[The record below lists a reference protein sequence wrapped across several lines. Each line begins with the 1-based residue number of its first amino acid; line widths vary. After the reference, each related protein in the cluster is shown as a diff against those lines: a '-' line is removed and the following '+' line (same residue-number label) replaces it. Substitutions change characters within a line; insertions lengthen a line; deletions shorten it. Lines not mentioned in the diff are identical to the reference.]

1 MTQTAER
8 PRTRRWKGPVVGIAV
23 VACLVA
29 IAVFAPGIFAD
40 PLPTRLQDG
49 LTLSLSVLIEALP
62 FVMLGV
68 VLSIVMQ
75 VWVPSGVIERIM
87 PRAAWARRAVLSLV
101 GMVIPVCECGNVPF
115 ARGLIMRGVGPAD
128 TLAFLVAAPIVNPIV
143 IITTHQAFG
152 FDDGILIARLVG
164 GYLIANLVGWLYSRH
179 PDPQAL
185 LTGRFAQT
193 CETASHDHSSRATRT
208 VAQFV
213 VELRAVMPALVI
225 GSAVA
230 GAVQVLV
237 PRSLLVAIGS
247 NPVLSIV
254 AMVLLAITVAIC
266 SNVDAFFALS
276 FAATFSPGSL
286 VAFLLVGPV
295 VDLKMMALMRTTY
308 TTRVIA
314 GIVAVVI
321 LTAVAIGIGVNL
333 VV

>member
-1 MTQTAER
+1 M
-8 PRTRRWKGPVVGIAV
+8 
-23 VACLVA
+23 
-29 IAVFAPGIFAD
+29 
-40 PLPTRLQDG
+40 
-49 LTLSLSVLIEALP
+49 LIEALP

-75 VWVPSGVIERIM
+75 VWVPSGVIERII
-87 PRAAWARRAVLSLV
+87 PRSGWARRAVLSLV

-128 TLAFLVAAPIVNPIV
+128 TLAFLVAAPIVEPDRHHHHAPGV
-143 IITTHQAFG
+143 
-152 FDDGILIARLVG
+152 RLRR
-164 GYLIANLVGWLYSRH
+164 RH
-179 PDPQAL
+179 PHRQARRRL
-185 LTGRFAQT
+185 PDREPRRVALQQTSRSGSRSLTERFAET

-208 VAQFV
+208 VAQFI

-225 GSAVA
+225 GSAIA
-230 GAVQVLV
+230 GAVQVIV
-237 PRSLLVAIGS
+237 PRTLLVAIGS

-295 VDLKMMALMRTTY
+295 VDLKMIALLRTTFP
-308 TTRVIA
+308 TRVIA
-314 GIVAVVI
+314 GLVAVVI
-321 LTAVAIGIGVNL
+321 LAACAIAIGVNL
-333 VV
+333 LV

>member
-1 MTQTAER
+1 
-8 PRTRRWKGPVVGIAV
+8 
-23 VACLVA
+23 
-29 IAVFAPGIFAD
+29 
-40 PLPTRLQDG
+40 
-49 LTLSLSVLIEALP
+49 
-62 FVMLGV
+62 
-68 VLSIVMQ
+68 
-75 VWVPSGVIERIM
+75 
-87 PRAAWARRAVLSLV
+87 
-101 GMVIPVCECGNVPF
+101 
-115 ARGLIMRGVGPAD
+115 
-128 TLAFLVAAPIVNPIV
+128 
-143 IITTHQAFG
+143 
-152 FDDGILIARLVG
+152 
-164 GYLIANLVGWLYSRH
+164 
-179 PDPQAL
+179 
-185 LTGRFAQT
+185 
-193 CETASHDHSSRATRT
+193 
-208 VAQFV
+208 
-213 VELRAVMPALVI
+213 MPALVI

-276 FAATFSPGSL
+276 FAATFSPGFL